1 MPDMDVTYINARTP
15 DFVQMQA
22 VQDEIFLL
30 MEDWEMKVLP
40 GAREQLGEL
49 RALLL
54 LVERAFKESLIG
66 GITLL
71 EDRDFIPGVQEADT
85 HPRLASVLER
95 LNQHHVRLAGK
106 LLRLELFSLS
116 ALVESLAELVNRTA
130 SLQEQAAAFDL
141 RLEQLRQQRADI
153 VQAIEVFE
161 KPSIASALKGLIPS
175 DAEIDQIAGL
185 ITDPKFDAGLL
196 KAVTQKLSKHADALE
211 GAKTFT
217 DLSKAR
223 SRLDTKIE
231 AAVADQRQVQR
242 SLQAAQDELEA
253 VKALSGIVPL
263 KNAWLHELRK
273 VELEWHSQASR
284 LSTTM
289 GLEAATVAL
298 KDLCE
303 YLKAVQLMYD
313 RS

>member
-1 MPDMDVTYINARTP
+1 MGVADINASMP
-15 DFVQMQA
+15 DFVRVQK
-22 VQDEIFLL
+22 VQDEMFQL
-30 MEDWEMKVLP
+30 MENWEMKVLP
-40 GAREQLGEL
+40 GAQEQLGEL

-54 LVERAFKESLIG
+54 VVERAFKESLIG
-66 GITLL
+66 SITLL
-71 EDRDFIPGVQEADT
+71 EDRDFIPGVQATDT

-95 LNQHHVRLAGK
+95 LSQHHVRLAGK

-116 ALVESLAELVNRTA
+116 ALVDSLAELVNRTA

-153 VQAIEVFE
+153 LHAIEVFE

-175 DAEIDQIAGL
+175 DDEIDQITGL

-196 KAVTQKLSKHADALE
+196 KAVTQKLSRHADALD

-223 SRLDTKIE
+223 SRLDAKIE

-242 SLQAAQDELEA
+242 SLEAAQDELEA
-253 VKALSGIVPL
+253 VKALSGVVPL
-263 KNAWLHELRK
+263 RSEWLHELRK
-273 VELEWHSQASR
+273 VELEWQSQASR

-289 GLEAATVAL
+289 DLEAATVAL